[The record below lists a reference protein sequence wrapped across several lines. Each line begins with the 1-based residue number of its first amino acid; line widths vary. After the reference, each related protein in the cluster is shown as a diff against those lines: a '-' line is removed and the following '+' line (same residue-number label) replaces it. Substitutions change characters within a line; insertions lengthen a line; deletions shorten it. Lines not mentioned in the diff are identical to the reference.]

1 MLPAPTPTDDAE
13 RVTDLHSYE
22 ILEAPIDPAFE
33 RIAALAATICGTER
47 ATITLIDRDR
57 QWFKANYGFAGDYIE
72 RSDSIC
78 GHAILHRN
86 YFEVADVQ
94 ADARF
99 AGNPVLRSL
108 SVRFYGGSQLV
119 NAKGHA
125 LGMLCVH
132 DPSPRTL
139 DETQRTALDHLATV
153 VVSLMESH
161 RRGRRLA
168 WFGRMVDEVSDEIF
182 VADAETW
189 KYLHVNQAGVDR
201 SGYSLE
207 QLQSRTPVDI
217 TPSLTAEQFRGF
229 VQRLEAGEPVIV
241 HEGTRERGD
250 GSIYDVEIRLRR
262 VVTSHRPV
270 LVSQVTD
277 ISERKAMARIK
288 DEFVSVVS
296 HELRTPLTALHGALR
311 LLESGVAGE
320 LPENAAR
327 LVGLAADGSRRLRS
341 IVDDILDLE
350 QIAAGR
356 MLFEKEPVGAAELL
370 NVIASSFEASAA
382 LASVALVVD
391 ASPGLRFV
399 ADDRRVQQVVCNLV
413 SNALKFAPLGTQ
425 VRLKAASSEGY
436 VRLSVSDQGPG
447 IPTEFR
453 ARIFRRFAQADMGNT
468 RALGGSGLGLSIVKR
483 LAEQMNGKVG
493 FESEPGCTVF
503 HVEFPEVPA

>member
-22 ILEAPIDPAFE
+22 ILEAPNDPAFD

-132 DPSPRTL
+132 DASPRTL
-139 DETQRTALDHLATV
+139 DETQRTALDHLAAI

-189 KYLHVNQAGVDR
+189 KYLHVNQTGVDH

-241 HEGTRERGD
+241 HEGTRERAD
-250 GSIYDVEIRLRR
+250 GSIYDVEIRMRR
-262 VVTSHRPV
+262 VVASHRPV

-356 MLFEKEPVGAAELL
+356 MLFAKEPVGAAELL
-370 NVIASSFEASAA
+370 NAIASSFEASAA
-382 LASVALVVD
+382 SASVALVVD

-453 ARIFRRFAQADMGNT
+453 ARIFQRFAQADMGDT

>member
-1 MLPAPTPTDDAE
+1 
-13 RVTDLHSYE
+13 
-22 ILEAPIDPAFE
+22 
-33 RIAALAATICGTER
+33 
-47 ATITLIDRDR
+47 
-57 QWFKANYGFAGDYIE
+57 
-72 RSDSIC
+72 
-78 GHAILHRN
+78 
-86 YFEVADVQ
+86 
-94 ADARF
+94 
-99 AGNPVLRSL
+99 
-108 SVRFYGGSQLV
+108 
-119 NAKGHA
+119 
-125 LGMLCVH
+125 
-132 DPSPRTL
+132 
-139 DETQRTALDHLATV
+139 
-153 VVSLMESH
+153 
-161 RRGRRLA
+161 
-168 WFGRMVDEVSDEIF
+168 
-182 VADAETW
+182 
-189 KYLHVNQAGVDR
+189 
-201 SGYSLE
+201 
-207 QLQSRTPVDI
+207 
-217 TPSLTAEQFRGF
+217 
-229 VQRLEAGEPVIV
+229 
-241 HEGTRERGD
+241 
-250 GSIYDVEIRLRR
+250 
-262 VVTSHRPV
+262 
-270 LVSQVTD
+270 
-277 ISERKAMARIK
+277 MARIK

-356 MLFEKEPVGAAELL
+356 MLFAKEPVGAAELL
-370 NVIASSFEASAA
+370 NAIASSFEASAA
-382 LASVALVVD
+382 SASVALVVD

-453 ARIFRRFAQADMGNT
+453 ARIFQRFAQADMGDT

>member
-13 RVTDLHSYE
+13 RVADLKSYE
-22 ILEAPIDPAFE
+22 ILEAPSDPAFD

-47 ATITLIDRDR
+47 ATITLIDCDR
-57 QWFKANYGFAGDYIE
+57 QWFKANYGFVGDYIE

-119 NAKGHA
+119 NARGHA

-189 KYLHVNQAGVDR
+189 KYLHVNQTGVDH

-229 VQRLEAGEPVIV
+229 VRRLEAGEPVIV
-241 HEGTRERGD
+241 HEGTRERAD
-250 GSIYDVEIRLRR
+250 GSIYDVEIRMRR
-262 VVTSHRPV
+262 VVASYRPV

-356 MLFEKEPVGAAELL
+356 MLFEKESVGAAELL
-370 NVIASSFEASAA
+370 NAIASSFEASAA
-382 LASVALVVD
+382 SASVALVVD
-391 ASPGLRFV
+391 APPGLRFV

>member
-13 RVTDLHSYE
+13 RVTDLKSYE
-22 ILEAPIDPAFE
+22 ILEAPSDPAFD

-57 QWFKANYGFAGDYIE
+57 QWFKANYGFACDYIE

-119 NAKGHA
+119 NARGHA

-189 KYLHVNQAGVDR
+189 KYLHVNQTGVDH

-229 VQRLEAGEPVIV
+229 VRRLEAGEPVIV
-241 HEGTRERGD
+241 HEGTRERAD
-250 GSIYDVEIRLRR
+250 GSIYDVEIRMRR
-262 VVTSHRPV
+262 VVASYRPV

-356 MLFEKEPVGAAELL
+356 MLFEKESVGAAELL
-370 NVIASSFEASAA
+370 NAIASSFEASAA
-382 LASVALVVD
+382 SASVALVVD

-453 ARIFRRFAQADMGNT
+453 VRIFRRFAQADMGNT